1 MNEPISDVPS
11 SVDVTQETFERDVIE
26 RSRQVPVVV
35 DFWAA
40 WCGPCHALAPL
51 LDREVESREGAVTLV
66 KVDVDANPALAES
79 FGVRGIPA
87 VKGFRDGRVVAEFVG
102 ARPAAAVASFVDE
115 LLAPPRLHGILEELH
130 ASGELLDVVA
140 ALEAGDSQG
149 ALECILAAIP
159 DATTDERTRLRD
171 VAVAVFE
178 DLGHENPVT
187 VSYRRRLASALY

>member
-1 MNEPISDVPS
+1 MNEPGSDVHA

-26 RSRQVPVVV
+26 RSRELPIVV

-51 LDREVESREGAVTLV
+51 LEREIESRDGAVALA

-87 VKGFRDGRVVAEFVG
+87 VKGFREGRVVAEFVG
-102 ARPAAAVASFVDE
+102 ARPPAAVASFVDE
-115 LLAPPRLHGILEELH
+115 LLAPPRLQGILEELR
-130 ASGELLDVVA
+130 ASADLPDVVV
-140 ALEAGDSQG
+140 ALEAGDSAS
-149 ALECILAAIP
+149 ALERILTAIP
-159 DATTDERTRLRD
+159 GASADERVRLRD

-178 DLGHENPVT
+178 DLGHEDPVT